1 MYCTNCGN
9 KINDSEKYCPYC
21 GEPVLKE
28 ESIKKET
35 STNNSNISTILGIL
49 SCVFF
54 MVPLVSIP
62 LAIISIVTGIN
73 QKKKSNKFVV
83 GILLG
88 IISIILTVVIVSL
101 TVWAFVYAIDN
112 INDTK
117 DNDYQIDDIID
128 NFNDFYKKQTEKFD
142 IKGYSWLADDN
153 SILYLNSDNTY
164 TWYEKEEISDDNY
177 YKGHFKTYQGEQAI
191 QYIASTLKEFGVT
204 EEEQRRLFQNE
215 FYDIDDYY
223 LIILTCETAKIEG
236 TEKND
241 VAVESYYYGFYSKIK
256 KRLDLVNMS
265 TANKVGFTQKE
276 KISNIDV

>member
-1 MYCTNCGN
+1 
-9 KINDSEKYCPYC
+9 
-21 GEPVLKE
+21 
-28 ESIKKET
+28 
-35 STNNSNISTILGIL
+35 
-49 SCVFF
+49 

-177 YKGHFKTYQGEQAI
+177 YKGHFKPYQGEQAI